1 MYEVDEK
8 VDLFFNKAVWQR
20 GIQHC
25 IDKGI
30 SPMKMISYTEP
41 EFREHLLSL
50 MLSGEY
56 RVAPPRIALIPKENG
71 EFRKV
76 YVNMV
81 QDRLVL
87 TMINEVYCKLYG
99 DMIHPKCVSYQKGIG
114 VRNIVQQISRELVHG
129 GKGYKIDI
137 SKYFDSVSREAMNEA
152 LQSVSTGSPV
162 DKILWDYYNDDIVI
176 DENWQKVEKYK
187 SLCQGCAPS
196 AFFANIMLRD
206 IDAVLSDICS
216 VYYRYSDDILI
227 LGDRAD
233 EALKV
238 LIGMLSQKGLKV
250 NPKKVLPVAASNGFM
265 FLGCRIKGKDISIGE
280 KSVKEF
286 TKKMKELCGTVAVGE
301 AGLRKRIRK
310 INRYLYLDYMN
321 NPTVFGW
328 AEYFFSIINK
338 EEDIVELDKWVKDL
352 LRSSVTRKDKI
363 GGLGVDLE
371 RGVLRGRGRN
381 VNANKGKTEGLLE
394 KCGYV
399 SMHHLY
405 KVYRT
410 DHDVY
415 RMEVNRL
422 MSV

>member
-1 MYEVDEK
+1 MDEK
-8 VDLFFNKAVWQR
+8 IELLFDKLLWQKA
-20 GIQHC
+20 IQHC
-25 IDKGI
+25 IDKGVN
-30 SPMKMISYTEP
+30 PMKMIRFTEP
-41 EFREHLLSL
+41 EFRGQLFDII
-50 MLSGEY
+50 MSGNY
-56 RVAPPRIALIPKENG
+56 KVAPPRIALIPKEKG

-76 YVNMV
+76 YVNTI

-87 TMINEVYCKLYG
+87 TMINDIYCRLYG

-114 VRNIVQQISRELVHG
+114 VRSIVQQISRELVRG
-129 GKGYKIDI
+129 IKGYKIDI

-152 LQSVSTGSPV
+152 LQSVSTGSPI

-206 IDAVLSDICS
+206 IDAALSDMCS

-233 EALKV
+233 EALNM
-238 LIGMLSQKGLKV
+238 LTEMLSQKGLKV
-250 NPKKVLPVAASNGFM
+250 NPKKVQPVSSDNGFM

-286 TKKMKELCGTVAVGE
+286 TKKMKELCVTKATGE
-301 AGLRKRIRK
+301 AALRKRIRK

-338 EEDIVELDKWVKDL
+338 EEDIVELDTWVKDL
-352 LRSSVTRKDKI
+352 LRSSVTGKDKI
-363 GGLGVDLE
+363 GGLGVDLN
-371 RGVLRGRGRN
+371 RGVLRGRGQN
-381 VNANKGKTEGLLE
+381 VNANKGKTKGILE
-394 KCGYV
+394 QYGYV

-410 DHDVY
+410 DRDAY

-422 MSV
+422 MSA